1 MVANGVR
8 LWCLEAG
15 PPDGPLVLLMH
26 GFPEIAYSWRNQIGA
41 LTAFGLKY
49 GLSVGIATSEAR
61 GESHLPVGGFGWYG
75 IYSTWFWTLPR
86 QRAAVLFFGN
96 VLTPGMNLSLFSKIV
111 EVIKAVLA

>member
-1 MVANGVR
+1 GRFVQ
-8 LWCLEAG
+8 LLL
-15 PPDGPLVLLMH
+15 DGGAPIVSPGSVELMT
-26 GFPEIAYSWRNQIGA
+26 RNQIGA

-75 IYSTWFWTLPR
+75 IYSTWFWTLLR